1 MLSSKS
7 HKKKSDAE
15 WKMELEEYALMGVT
29 LGSGKAP
36 QR

>member
-15 WKMELEEYALMGVT
+15 WKRELEEYALTGVT
-29 LGSGKAP
+29 LGRGKAP
-36 QR
+36 Q